1 MSKVSLK
8 PDDTCYTAEEYL
20 ALERGAPYKSEY
32 VDGEIFAL
40 AGASEP
46 HNLIVTNCVGELW
59 GQLKGKPC
67 KLYSS
72 DMRVQL
78 AKSRRYTY
86 PDLVI
91 VCGKA
96 GFTDDTRDTLTNPT
110 LIIEVLS
117 PSTESYDRGEKF
129 EQYRKLNSLQTY
141 VLISQDKPLLEVF
154 ERQAGGRWLLSEY
167 GGLDASAPLPNI
179 NCELQLVEVYDR
191 IEFEEVSSTPP
202 NERDETDS

>member
-1 MSKVSLK
+1 MALPVADK
-8 PDDTCYTAEEYL
+8 TYTAEEYL
-20 ALERGAPYKSEY
+20 ALERQADYKSEY

-46 HNLIVTNCVGELW
+46 HNLIVTNCVGELRQ
-59 GQLKGKPC
+59 QLKGKPC

-96 GFTDDTRDTLTNPT
+96 EFTDETRDTLTNPT

-129 EQYRKLNSLQTY
+129 EQYRKLDSLQTY
-141 VLISQDKPLLEVF
+141 VLVSQDKPLVEVF
-154 ERQAGGRWLLSEY
+154 ERQEGGRWLLSEY
-167 GGLDASAPLPNI
+167 GGLDSSAPLPNI
-179 NCELQLVEVYDR
+179 NCELQLSEVYDR
-191 IEFEEVSSTPP
+191 IDFEEVIRTPP
-202 NERDETDS
+202 SRSNEADS